1 MAITM
6 TSREFNQH
14 ASRALALSQQEPV
27 FITKW
32 GRVVSVMESFQDYQQ
47 KQEDHTS
54 KTFEQLF
61 GKATT
66 EDVVSDEFL
75 DDFDEILK
83 EIRRDS
89 HLRPVD
95 LED

>member
-32 GRVVSVMESFQDYQQ
+32 GKVVSVIESFQDYRQKQ
-47 KQEDHTS
+47 KQETLA
-54 KTFEQLF
+54 E
-61 GKATT
+61 A
-66 EDVVSDEFL
+66 FL
-75 DDFDEILK
+75 TPDLAADIDDFDEILT
-83 EIRRDS
+83 EIRQS
-89 HLRPVD
+89 SQLRVTE
-95 LED
+95 LE

>member
-32 GRVVSVMESFQDYQQ
+32 GKVVSVIESFQDYQQ
-47 KQEDHTS
+47 KQEDNTS

-89 HLRPVD
+89 RLRPVD

>member
-32 GRVVSVMESFQDYQQ
+32 GKVVSVIESYENHLQ
-47 KQEDHTS
+47 KKVDPSLAEVFANLPAYD
-54 KTFEQLF
+54 EI
-61 GKATT
+61 
-66 EDVVSDEFL
+66 SDE
-75 DDFDEILK
+75 DWADFERTLTD
-83 EIRRDS
+83 IRKNSR
-89 HLRPVD
+89 HREVD
-95 LED
+95 FGE